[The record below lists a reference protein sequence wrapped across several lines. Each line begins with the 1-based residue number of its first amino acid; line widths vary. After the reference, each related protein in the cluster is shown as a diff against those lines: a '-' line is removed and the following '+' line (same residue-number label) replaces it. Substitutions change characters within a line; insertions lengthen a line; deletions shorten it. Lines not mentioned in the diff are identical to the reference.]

1 MNKEVMKGAE
11 NYESPGIMRP
21 EVELEPVMSASGQA
35 RMTVSANAA
44 DSKEETWVD
53 NNLGGEYDI
62 DM

>member
-1 MNKEVMKGAE
+1 MNKELMKRAE
-11 NYESPGIMRP
+11 NYESPVILRQ

-35 RMTVSANAA
+35 RMKVSANAA